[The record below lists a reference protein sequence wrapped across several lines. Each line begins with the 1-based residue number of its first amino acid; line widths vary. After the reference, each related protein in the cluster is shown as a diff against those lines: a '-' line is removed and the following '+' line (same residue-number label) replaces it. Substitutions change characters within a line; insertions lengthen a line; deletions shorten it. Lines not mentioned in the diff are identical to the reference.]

1 MAQNIDPNDPLVQT
15 AVFGQQVEQFL
26 SGDIGKYLVRRAE
39 NEAEQAAD
47 ALKTV
52 HPWRTRRIREL
63 QNTIWVAERVQ
74 KWLGEAILDGRQA
87 LNVLE
92 GVDDE

>member
-1 MAQNIDPNDPLVQT
+1 MQLDANDPIVET

-26 SGDIGKYLVRRAE
+26 SSEIGRYLIDRAE
-39 NEAEQAAD
+39 REAEHAAD

-63 QNTIWVAERVQ
+63 QNIIWVSERVQ

-87 LNVLE
+87 LNVIE
-92 GVDDE
+92 GNDDE

>member
-1 MAQNIDPNDPLVQT
+1 MRLNPDDPLVET
-15 AVFGQQVEQFL
+15 AIFGQQVEQFL

-39 NEAEQAAD
+39 TEAEHATE
-47 ALKTV
+47 ALKKV

-63 QNTIWVAERVQ
+63 QNIIWVAEHVQ

-87 LNVLE
+87 LNVIE
-92 GVDDE
+92 GNDDE